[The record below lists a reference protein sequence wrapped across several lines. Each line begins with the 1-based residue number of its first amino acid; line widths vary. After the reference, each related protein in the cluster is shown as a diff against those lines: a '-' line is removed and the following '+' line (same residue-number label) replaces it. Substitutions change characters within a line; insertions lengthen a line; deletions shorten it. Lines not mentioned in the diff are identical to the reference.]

1 VEIKRKE
8 NNRKEGRRRKRDHEI
23 FKYIPVGQG
32 RNQPGG
38 KSKCHFGGPNT
49 KKEKESE
56 NNRCRPTLLPRAPCS
71 RRGSIRRQQALKER
85 SLYSLLFFLREQSIH
100 VPGV

>member
-1 VEIKRKE
+1 VCPLKRAGTKIGGDSEEEHTVRWKYKNKTKE

-49 KKEKESE
+49 KK
-56 NNRCRPTLLPRAPCS
+56 
-71 RRGSIRRQQALKER
+71 
-85 SLYSLLFFLREQSIH
+85 
-100 VPGV
+100 